1 MEPIQIIGGGL
12 AGCEAAWQLARRG
25 VDVRLYE
32 MRPARFSAAHTT
44 EDLGELVCSN
54 SLRSDQIGN
63 AVGLLHE
70 EMRRMDSLVMQVAD
84 ATRVPAGKALAVDR
98 TQFAR
103 GISAR
108 VEAEP
113 RIEIVREEI
122 TKLPD
127 GLTIV
132 ATGPLTSDEL
142 ATAIGEVSGEYLYFY
157 DSISPTIYA
166 DSINHDI
173 VFRASRYDEGEGD
186 YLNVPLDREQYYA
199 FVEEIKNGDKVP
211 LHVFEKALYFEGCLP
226 IEVMAER
233 GVDTLSYGPM
243 KPVGLIDPRTG
254 KRPFAV
260 IQLRQEDKAGALYN
274 LVGFQTKLRIG
285 EQKRIF
291 RTLPGLEEAVFA
303 RFGSAHRNTFL
314 RSPVLLDERLQHKQR
329 DGLYFAG
336 QIAGVEGYVESAALG
351 LLAGIYLAFRASDRE
366 APLPPA
372 TTALGALR
380 RHLSEGNPDSFQ
392 PMNVNFGLFPP
403 MEDGV
408 RRRKRERAQVLVA
421 RALEDLDPWRASVS
435 E

>member
-1 MEPIQIIGGGL
+1 
-12 AGCEAAWQLARRG
+12 
-25 VDVRLYE
+25 

-44 EDLGELVCSN
+44 EDLAELVCSN

-70 EMRRMDSLVMQVAD
+70 EMRRLDSLILQVAD
-84 ATRVPAGKALAVDR
+84 ATRVPAGRALAVDR

-113 RIEIVREEI
+113 RIEIVREEV

-127 GLTIV
+127 GPTIV

-142 ATAIGEVSGEYLYFY
+142 AAAIGEVSGEYLYFY
-157 DSISPTIYA
+157 DSISPTVYA
-166 DSINHDI
+166 DSINTEI

-199 FVEEIKNGDKVP
+199 FVDEIRRGDKVP
-211 LHVFEKALYFEGCLP
+211 LHQFEKALYFEGCLP
-226 IEVMAER
+226 IEVQAER

-243 KPVGLIDPRTG
+243 KPVGLTDPRTG

-314 RSPVLLDERLQHKQR
+314 RSPVLLDERLQHKQK

-351 LLAGIYLAFRASDRE
+351 LLAGIYLAFRATGRE
-366 APLPPA
+366 APLPPP

-380 RHLSEGNPDSFQ
+380 RHLSEGNPESFQ
-392 PMNVNFGLFPP
+392 PMNVNFGLFPA

-408 RRRKRERAQVLVA
+408 HRRKRERAQVLVA
-421 RALEDLDPWRASVS
+421 RALEDLEPWRASVVP